1 MHLTVTFR
9 HLDSNEQLREYVKDK
24 IMRIKK
30 YLDYPVE
37 AQVVLSAE
45 KFRKIAEVTLW
56 TNGYTINCQEETG
69 DMFSS
74 IDMVMDKL
82 ERQIKKF
89 KDKIHRFKPG
99 PEVQTTRLKLDVI
112 SSESLEEEREP
123 RIVKTKRFSA
133 KPMSLEEAVLQLELL
148 NNNFLVYIDAQTQ
161 NVNVLYKR
169 KDGDYGL
176 IEPEMT

>member
-1 MHLTVTFR
+1 MQLTVTFR
-9 HLDSNEQLREYVKDK
+9 HLDPNDQLKEYVKEK

-30 YLDYPVE
+30 YLDHQVE
-37 AQVVLSAE
+37 AQVVLTAE

-56 TNGYTINCQEETG
+56 TNGYTINCEEETA

-82 ERQIKKF
+82 ERQVKKF
-89 KDKIHRFKPG
+89 KDKIQKFKSNHQSIT
-99 PEVQTTRLKLDVI
+99 ERLKMKVI

-123 RIVKTKRFSA
+123 KIVKTKRFST

-148 NNNFLVYIDAQTQ
+148 NNNFLVYIDSQTQ
-161 NVNVLYKR
+161 NVHVLYKR

-176 IEPEMT
+176 IEPERA